1 MPISTA
7 QGAGGISIQKDY
19 RVDRTVL
26 TVPEMQAIL
35 TGLGSLDSVSG
46 TRRYT
51 RLMEKLSAGTGGLA
65 PGRAHVLIDLS
76 SWYKTSLPPKME
88 LIQRA
93 IEQHLTSNL
102 PISRLKRN
110 LCGTSNPI
118 PGIPLV
124 RLVCVGLV
132 PNTKGFPSL

>member
-7 QGAGGISIQKDY
+7 QGAGGGISIQKDY

-51 RLMEKLSAGTGGLA
+51 RLMEKLSAGTGGWRLA
-65 PGRAHVLIDLS
+65 APTCLS
-76 SWYKTSLPPKME
+76 
-88 LIQRA
+88 
-93 IEQHLTSNL
+93 
-102 PISRLKRN
+102 ISPL
-110 LCGTSNPI
+110 
-118 PGIPLV
+118 GIKLAC
-124 RLVCVGLV
+124 RR
-132 PNTKGFPSL
+132 KWS

>member
-65 PGRAHVLIDLS
+65 PGGAHVLIDLS
-76 SWYKTSLPPKME
+76 IQFTYFSPKEESVRNIEPYTWYSTGPTGMCGAGAKYERISVSL
-88 LIQRA
+88 
-93 IEQHLTSNL
+93 S
-102 PISRLKRN
+102 
-110 LCGTSNPI
+110 
-118 PGIPLV
+118 
-124 RLVCVGLV
+124 
-132 PNTKGFPSL
+132 

>member
-65 PGRAHVLIDLS
+65 PGGAHVLIDLS
-76 SWYKTSLPPKME
+76 SWYKTS
-88 LIQRA
+88 
-93 IEQHLTSNL
+93 
-102 PISRLKRN
+102 
-110 LCGTSNPI
+110 
-118 PGIPLV
+118 
-124 RLVCVGLV
+124 
-132 PNTKGFPSL
+132 

>member
-1 MPISTA
+1 M
-7 QGAGGISIQKDY
+7 
-19 RVDRTVL
+19 DRTVL

-35 TGLGSLDSVSG
+35 TDLGSLDSVSG

-65 PGRAHVLIDLS
+65 PGGAHVLIDLS

-93 IEQHLTSNL
+93 IEQHLTIQFTYFSPKEESVRNIE
-102 PISRLKRN
+102 PYTWYSTGPTGMCGAGAKYERIS
-110 LCGTSNPI
+110 
-118 PGIPLV
+118 V
-124 RLVCVGLV
+124 
-132 PNTKGFPSL
+132 SLS